1 MAEIVNLRRARKQK
15 SRAERE
21 ERAAANRLEHGRTR
35 AEREALELERH
46 LAGRRLDWHRLET
59 VRQPVRYEHE
69 EPCGEAFDR
78 DRRS

>member
-35 AEREALELERH
+35 AEREALDIEKH
-46 LAGRRLDWHRLET
+46 LARRRLDGHRLGT
-59 VRQPVRYEHE
+59 VQEPVRDEHE
-69 EPCGEAFDR
+69 EPCGETVDS